1 MIPSISVI
9 SPIYNME
16 LLLPRCINSI
26 LAQTFNGFEL
36 ILIDDGSTDRSGVI
50 CDEYATRD
58 NRIKVI
64 HKKNEG
70 VSIARQLGIDLA
82 QGEYTIHIDPDDW
95 VEPEM
100 LEELY
105 KKAKDGHADMVIC
118 DYYVNQGNKEYHERQ
133 KPTALDATS
142 VLHDVF
148 NGLHANCWN
157 KLIKKSCYT
166 RYGIKFP
173 TNISYREDFCVIT
186 QLLLHPIKI
195 SYIDKAFYHYVQN
208 QTSISYS
215 LNEKKLHDQ
224 LVVIDNIKSYLR
236 GKYPECLNTLKA
248 DIACWLIESGSK
260 PSKEVR
266 AEFRDLLDAQTFS
279 MLQRNR
285 QIKILLSFYMGK
297 NASNRI
303 HAFISKIK
311 SYLKNSS
318 IHETL
323 TL

>member
-9 SPIYNME
+9 SSIYNME

-26 LAQTFNGFEL
+26 LAQTFKDFEL

-50 CDEYATRD
+50 CDEYAVRD

-70 VSIARQLGIDLA
+70 VSRARQLGIDLA

-105 KKAKDGHADMVIC
+105 MKAKDERADMVIC
-118 DYYVNQGNKEYHERQ
+118 DYFVNHGNREYHERQ
-133 KPTALDATS
+133 RPTALDATS
-142 VLHDVF
+142 VLHDIF
-148 NGLHANCWN
+148 KGLHANCWN

-186 QLLLHPIKI
+186 QLLLYPIRI
-195 SYIDKAFYHYVQN
+195 SYIDKAFYHYVQS
-208 QTSISYS
+208 QMSISYS
-215 LNEKKLHDQ
+215 QDERKLHDQ
-224 LVVIDNIKSYLR
+224 LVVIDNIKSYLKGR
-236 GKYPECLNTLKA
+236 FPECLNTLKA
-248 DIACWLIESGSK
+248 DVACWLIESGSK
-260 PSKEVR
+260 SPEEVR
-266 AEFRDLLDAQTFS
+266 TEFRDLLNVHTFL
-279 MLQRNR
+279 MLPRNR

-297 NASNRI
+297 NVSNHI
-303 HAFISKIK
+303 HAYLSKIK
-311 SYLKNSS
+311 SFLKK
-318 IHETL
+318 
-323 TL
+323 